1 MSVYLIAYVT
11 VFVSE
16 LPRSIAFYRDI
27 LGIPPSYQDEKRGV
41 ALLETNGAT
50 LILQQV
56 EPNSEQSEW
65 VGQNTGISLTVADL
79 EAQINILEL
88 RGVRFMSEPKTMFW
102 GKRVISFCDQDKNI
116 LTLVG

>member
-1 MSVYLIAYVT
+1 MSVYLVGYVT

-16 LPRSIAFYRDI
+16 LTRSVAFYRDI

-50 LILQQV
+50 LILQQI
-56 EPNSEQSEW
+56 EPRAEQSEW

-79 EAQINILEL
+79 DAQINILEQ
-88 RGVRFMSEPKTMFW
+88 RGLRFMSEPKAMFW
-102 GKRVISFCDQDKNI
+102 GKRVVSFYDPDKNI